1 MTDKRYG
8 RYKGR
13 YVSPEKRQK
22 VIDDVR
28 LIENNN
34 NNNNNDNNNDNNNNN
49 NRISKSNKPVGGY
62 IRLII

>member
-1 MTDKRYG
+1 MKQKRQDLTDRRYG
-8 RYKGR
+8 RYNGR
-13 YVSPEKRQK
+13 YLSPEKRQK

-34 NNNNNDNNNDNNNNN
+34 NNNNN
-49 NRISKSNKPVGGY
+49 RISKSNKPVGGY